1 MRYYR
6 HTSGEKWWMV
16 VPSGKK
22 VVTKP
27 ETSQSIK
34 VTLVK
39 EGAALCLWANITI
52 QLTQKAV

>member
-1 MRYYR
+1 
-6 HTSGEKWWMV
+6 MV
-16 VPSGKK
+16 VPSGIK